1 MLFKELRENL
11 STKPKVLKT
20 FKAEDKQVI
29 ISKIGDGYAVSVDGE
44 RLDEDFPNQIDAEEA
59 VNEFLELIGK
69 E

>member
-11 STKPKVLKT
+11 STKPKVVKT
-20 FKAEDKQVI
+20 YKAEDKQVI
-29 ISKIGDGYAVSVDGE
+29 ISKMEDGYAVSVEGQ
-44 RLDEDFPNQIDAEEA
+44 RLDENFPNQYDAEEA